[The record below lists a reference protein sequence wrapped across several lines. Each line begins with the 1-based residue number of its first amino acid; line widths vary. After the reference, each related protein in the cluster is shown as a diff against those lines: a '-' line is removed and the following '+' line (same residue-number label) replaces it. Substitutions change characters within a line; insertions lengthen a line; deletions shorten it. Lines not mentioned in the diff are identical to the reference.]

1 VKKTAKEAWDSMK
14 RMRGS
19 DERVKAANVQRLM
32 KEFELL
38 SFRDVETVVN
48 FTVHVD
54 CLDARLIDHGE
65 VLGDSR
71 VVRKVLR
78 AVPKRLKKVAVS
90 IEIHN
95 DLNTMTQLVEQLQV
109 AEDADAED
117 EPAAKGG
124 GSEQLLLTKG
134 QWEARSRQRGGG
146 GRHGGG
152 GHGGDRGDDGGGG
165 SSTGSRRGEA
175 ATAASAWAHGEGL
188 PEEEGE
194 GLARRRRR
202 GGDAPVKL
210 RLRHVVF
217 RGRLLGIKHAMA
229 ASRACACVSR
239 LCVWAPAGK
248 LRRGPASGA
257 QEVSAPP
264 PCVV

>member
-1 VKKTAKEAWDSMK
+1 MK

-38 SFRDVETVVN
+38 SFRDVETVVD
-48 FTVHVD
+48 FTVRID
-54 CLDARLIDHGE
+54 CLNTRLIDHGE
-65 VLGDSR
+65 VLGDSH

-95 DLNTMTQLVEQLQV
+95 DLNTMTLDELVEQLQV

-117 EPAAKGG
+117 EPTAKGG

-146 GRHGGG
+146 GRHGGS
-152 GHGGDRGDDGGGG
+152 GHGGDRGDDGDGG
-165 SSTGSRRGEA
+165 SSTSSRRGGA
-175 ATAASAWAHGEGL
+175 ATVASAWAHGEGL

-194 GLARRRRR
+194 GLARQRRR

-210 RLRHVVF
+210 YLRHVVF
-217 RGRLLGIKHAMA
+217 FSNLGLARISLLM
-229 ASRACACVSR
+229 
-239 LCVWAPAGK
+239 
-248 LRRGPASGA
+248 
-257 QEVSAPP
+257 
-264 PCVV
+264 